1 MNKELLLDKILQIKI
16 PPQFVITDGHQH
28 YIENLTFNDIFKYIK
43 SKHWHIEN
51 NSTTPHTESLYDHLI
66 TAANLSYD
74 KATELGYNDSD
85 KLKSYLSGLFH
96 DIGKPGTQVIG
107 KYNIS
112 FKGHAI
118 VGSAML
124 DNFWSDNIEIELSL
138 TKKDWGDICTCTCL
152 HMCGYF
158 PKQTSVN
165 HMFNFQILP
174 DSVKKLLV
182 PLRYGDQLSIVHY
195 NKVTEEINS
204 TEKEFIDNYLS
215 EPNIEEY
222 ITITR
227 KNKGIIIQLLGTSFS
242 GKKTFAK
249 KLIEIFGSDKIIYI
263 YSNQN
268 NIIADCL
275 NAINTGKI
283 VIINILISQYLDI
296 VKQLPEI
303 IKNSY
308 KINFWCFRNKLM
320 YCDDI
325 LDINLQEQIKLYGNC
340 NIYNPFQNDLDW
352 KKLISCS

>member
-1 MNKELLLDKILQIKI
+1 
-16 PPQFVITDGHQH
+16 
-28 YIENLTFNDIFKYIK
+28 
-43 SKHWHIEN
+43 
-51 NSTTPHTESLYDHLI
+51 
-66 TAANLSYD
+66 
-74 KATELGYNDSD
+74 
-85 KLKSYLSGLFH
+85 
-96 DIGKPGTQVIG
+96 
-107 KYNIS
+107 
-112 FKGHAI
+112 
-118 VGSAML
+118 
-124 DNFWSDNIEIELSL
+124 
-138 TKKDWGDICTCTCL
+138 
-152 HMCGYF
+152 
-158 PKQTSVN
+158 
-165 HMFNFQILP
+165 MFNFQILP

-352 KKLISCS
+352 KKLISCTEERNSKTNYFYYKSDISLTIGWNYCIEHVINHIINYIIKIYNYNNSIIY